1 MNLNFKGRIVSAAIV
16 LLTISMITLAY
27 ISYKQQSSITIINV
41 DRYSMLRV
49 ENNSANIHE
58 SIDKITRG
66 ISTTA
71 ELFARN
77 SDESNIIT
85 NLKLIQRTSEAS
97 AIIVGY
103 EDGLAFNSNKG
114 KYDPSYD
121 PRTRGWY
128 KEAKNKRS
136 TIITDIYTGSSTGKL
151 MISIAAPFYQESQ
164 LVGVLLADIELDG
177 LQAMVNDTVFD
188 GAVATLYE
196 DTGLILASTNQKHVA
211 GKTHLSDTPELSKLK
226 NDIYN
231 KEQGSFSYS
240 LAGEKKV
247 AYFETIKL
255 NDSTNWHLLVSLNE
269 SVIYSTVEKSLQTI
283 LITTFV
289 LVSISSLIIFLLLSY
304 TYRPVIALKKT
315 VQALSNGNGDLTQR
329 LPVTSRDDLGQ
340 ISSNINIFIENLQNM
355 MLEITTASHRIG
367 SSITGLQG
375 LTEEN
380 KQTLNQHKSETEQ
393 AVAALE
399 EMSATSRD
407 VARNTTEAVE
417 FTSRTTAQA
426 DKSKSVVRGATAT
439 VSQLV
444 ESVDDVAHNINDM
457 GLQIS
462 EIAKVLSVIGS
473 IADQTNL
480 LALNAA
486 IEAARAGEHGR
497 GFAVVADEV
506 RALASRTQ
514 QSTTEIQNTIN
525 KLTAS
530 GTNVASTMEGT
541 KASCEEASSQI
552 NLVVTD
558 LDNISLSVEEINGVN
573 VQIATAAEEQSAVA
587 EEINRNMA
595 KICEMVELIASSGE
609 DVNHEAMSLASANAQ
624 LATVVKQFKL
634 K

>member
-27 ISYKQQSSITIINV
+27 ISYKQQSAITINNV

-49 ENNSANIHE
+49 ANNSAKIHE

-77 SDESNIIT
+77 TDEPNIIT

-128 KEAKNKRS
+128 SEAKNKHS

-151 MISIAAPFYQESQ
+151 MISIAAPFYNESQ

-177 LQAMVNDTVFD
+177 LQAMVNKTVFD
-188 GAVATLYE
+188 GAVATLY
-196 DTGLILASTNQKHVA
+196 DGNGLILASTNSKDIA
-211 GKTHLSDTPELSKLK
+211 GKTHLSDTPELSKVK
-226 NDIYN
+226 SNIYSNN
-231 KEQGSFSYS
+231 KGNFSYT
-240 LAGEKKV
+240 LAGEQKA

-255 NDSTNWHLLVSLNE
+255 NDSTNWHLIVSLDE
-269 SVIYSTVEKSLQTI
+269 SVIYSTVEKSLRTI
-283 LITTFV
+283 LITTFI
-289 LVSISSLIIFLLLSY
+289 LVSISSLIIFFLLSY

-315 VQALSNGNGDLTQR
+315 VQALSTGNGDLTKR

-340 ISSNINIFIENLQNM
+340 ISENINIFIENLQNM
-355 MLEITTASHRIG
+355 MLEITAASHRIG

-380 KQTLNQHKSETEQ
+380 KHTLNKHKSETEQ
-393 AVAALE
+393 AVTALE

-407 VARNTTEAVE
+407 VARNTSEAVE
-417 FTSRTTAQA
+417 FTSRTTTQA
-426 DKSKSVVRGATAT
+426 EKSKGVVRGASKT

-444 ESVDDVAHNINDM
+444 ESVDDVSQNINEM

-462 EIAKVLSVIGS
+462 EITKVLSVIGS

-514 QSTTEIQNTIN
+514 QSTTEIKNTIN
-525 KLTAS
+525 KLTTS
-530 GTNVASTMEGT
+530 GANVANTMEGT

-558 LDNISLSVEEINGVN
+558 LDNISFSVEEINAVN

-595 KICEMVELIASSGE
+595 KICEMVELIANSGE

-624 LATVVKQFKL
+624 LADVVKQFKL